1 MMGIRDK
8 LLLVIGD
15 GSINQWAR
23 DRELPPQ
30 TVHGW
35 IGKDRVPRKGG
46 MDTLVKATGIPEKWW
61 LYGEGQPPI
70 ISKPYP
76 VSTAN
81 PLITG
86 SGQHNGLTVQSHST
100 TDIKVNDFFMM
111 PKHDLRSTDE
121 GHGHVIR
128 SEQIVDHLAFKK
140 EWLQMSLNVHNNHLA
155 LITVKGDSM
164 EPTLRSD
171 DLILTDI
178 STGHIEDDSIYVLQ
192 FKNDLVLKRIQRKMN
207 GSVVV
212 KSDNP
217 IYGQE
222 EMDELAAQALPVV
235 GRVIWYGRR
244 I

>member
-1 MMGIRDK
+1 
-8 LLLVIGD
+8 
-15 GSINQWAR
+15 
-23 DRELPPQ
+23 
-30 TVHGW
+30 
-35 IGKDRVPRKGG
+35 
-46 MDTLVKATGIPEKWW
+46 
-61 LYGEGQPPI
+61 
-70 ISKPYP
+70 
-76 VSTAN
+76 
-81 PLITG
+81 
-86 SGQHNGLTVQSHST
+86 
-100 TDIKVNDFFMM
+100 
-111 PKHDLRSTDE
+111 
-121 GHGHVIR
+121 
-128 SEQIVDHLAFKK
+128 
-140 EWLQMSLNVHNNHLA
+140 MSLNVHNNRLA

-178 STGHIEDDSIYVLQ
+178 STGHIDDDSIYVLQ

-235 GRVIWYGRR
+235 GKVVWFGRR